1 MSSESFTISKKALIT
16 LIAASIVVII
26 SLGIRQ
32 TFGLF
37 YFDFNTDLDISIS
50 HFGFVMG
57 LQLLLWGVFSPL
69 FGVITDKYGGAVAI
83 FIGFVFYLVGV
94 LLFYSGYNTGGYF
107 TLTIGVMIGIG
118 LGSTAI
124 GIPVSVVAKHFPA
137 SNRTIATGIVT
148 CAGSF
153 GYFVSPLLVRYS
165 LVETGWENTLLYFSL
180 LLGLGLVVA
189 LFVSTPK
196 IPVGVNQDNNQTARE
211 ALKEAF
217 ANKSFI
223 YLTLGFFVCGWHIA
237 LVATHIPTYMADK
250 GLPDWTPAMVLALIG
265 VFNMAGT
272 ITSGYLATRYSKKKI
287 LSAIYLLRGVS
298 IIYFIFLPPSIF
310 NSVVFGVTFGFLWL
324 STVPP
329 TNGLVAHIFGTKYVG
344 LLYGIVFVS
353 HQIGSFLGAYLG
365 GVFYELNGNF
375 DYAWYGSIALSLFA
389 GLIHLPIVEK
399 AIERTQLSS
408 FNCFLYYR

>member
-1 MSSESFTISKKALIT
+1 MSSENFTISKKALIT

-50 HFGFVMG
+50 HFGFAMG

-94 LLFYSGYNTGGYF
+94 LFFYSGFNTGSYF

-180 LLGLGLVVA
+180 LLGIGLVIS

-196 IPVGVNQDNNQTARE
+196 IPVGVNKDNNQTARE

-329 TNGLVAHIFGTKYVG
+329 TNGIVAHIFGTKYVG

-399 AIERTQLSS
+399 AIERTQPA
-408 FNCFLYYR
+408 

>member
-1 MSSESFTISKKALIT
+1 MTPEKFSINKKALIT
-16 LIAASIVVII
+16 LIAASLVVII

-37 YFDFNTDLDISIS
+37 FFDFNTDLNISIS

-69 FGVITDKYGGAVAI
+69 FGVITDKYGGAIAI
-83 FIGFVFYLVGV
+83 FIGFLFYLAGV
-94 LLFYSGYNTGGYF
+94 LLFYSGLNTGTYF
-107 TLTIGVMIGIG
+107 TLTIGVMIGVG

-165 LVETGWENTLLYFSL
+165 LIETGWENTILYFSL
-180 LLGLGLVVA
+180 LLGLGLIVA

-196 IPVGVNQDNNQTARE
+196 IPVGVDQNNNQTATE

-217 ANKSFI
+217 GNKSFI

-237 LVATHIPTYMADK
+237 LVATHIPTYMMDK
-250 GLPDWTPAMVLALIG
+250 GMPEWTAAMILALIG
-265 VFNMAGT
+265 VFNMLGT
-272 ITSGYLATRYSKKKI
+272 ITSGYLSTRYSKKKI

-329 TNGLVAHIFGTKYVG
+329 TNGIVGHIFGTKYVG

-365 GVFYELNGNF
+365 GIFYEINGNF
-375 DYAWYGSIALSLFA
+375 DYAWYVSIALSIFA
-389 GLIHLPIVEK
+389 GVIHLPIIEK
-399 AIERTQLSS
+399 AIERAQPA
-408 FNCFLYYR
+408 

>member
-1 MSSESFTISKKALIT
+1 MSSENFSVSKKALIT
-16 LIAASIVVII
+16 LIAASLVVII

-37 YFDFNTDLDISIS
+37 FFDFNTDLNISIS

-57 LQLLLWGVFSPL
+57 LQLLLWGIFSPL
-69 FGVITDKYGGAVAI
+69 FGVITDKYGGAIAI
-83 FIGFVFYLVGV
+83 FVGFLFYLAGI
-94 LLFYSGYNTGGYF
+94 LLFYSGLNTGPYF
-107 TLTIGVMIGIG
+107 TLTIGVMIGVG

-124 GIPVSVVAKHFPA
+124 GIPVSIVAKHFPA

-165 LVETGWENTLLYFSL
+165 LIEIGWESTLLYFCA
-180 LLGLGLVVA
+180 LLGVGLIVA

-196 IPVGVNQDNNQTARE
+196 IPVGVDQNNKQTATE
-211 ALKEAF
+211 ALKEALD
-217 ANKSFI
+217 NKSFI
-223 YLTLGFFVCGWHIA
+223 FLTLGFFVCGWHIA
-237 LVATHIPTYMADK
+237 LVATHIPKYMMDK
-250 GLPDWTPAMVLALIG
+250 GMPEWTAAMILALIG
-265 VFNMAGT
+265 VFNMLGT
-272 ITSGYLATRYSKKKI
+272 ITSGYLSTRYSKKKI

-329 TNGLVAHIFGTKYVG
+329 TNGIVGHIFGTKYVG

-365 GVFYELNGNF
+365 GIIYENYGNF
-375 DYAWYGSIALSLFA
+375 DYAWYVSIALSVFA
-389 GLIHLPIVEK
+389 GLIHLPIIEK
-399 AIERTQLSS
+399 AIERAQPA
-408 FNCFLYYR
+408 

>member
-1 MSSESFTISKKALIT
+1 MSSENFTISKKALIT

-50 HFGFVMG
+50 HFGFAMG

-94 LLFYSGYNTGGYF
+94 LFFYSGFNTGSYF

-165 LVETGWENTLLYFSL
+165 LVETGWENTLLYFCL
-180 LLGLGLVVA
+180 LLGIGLVVS

-196 IPVGVNQDNNQTARE
+196 IPVGVNKDNNQTARE
-211 ALKEAF
+211 ALREAF

-310 NSVVFGVTFGFLWL
+310 NSVIFGVTFGFLWL

-329 TNGLVAHIFGTKYVG
+329 TNGIVAHIFGTKYVG

-399 AIERTQLSS
+399 AIERTQPA
-408 FNCFLYYR
+408 

>member
-69 FGVITDKYGGAVAI
+69 FGVLTDKYGGAVAI

-211 ALKEAF
+211 ALREAF
-217 ANKSFI
+217 ANRSFI

-329 TNGLVAHIFGTKYVG
+329 TNGIVAHIFGTKYVG

-399 AIERTQLSS
+399 AIERTQPA
-408 FNCFLYYR
+408 

>member
-16 LIAASIVVII
+16 LIAASIIVII

-196 IPVGVNQDNNQTARE
+196 IPVGVNQDNNQTAIE

-265 VFNMAGT
+265 IFNMAGT

-329 TNGLVAHIFGTKYVG
+329 TNGIVAHIFGTKYVG

-375 DYAWYGSIALSLFA
+375 DYAWYGSIALSIFA

-399 AIERTQLSS
+399 AIERTQPA
-408 FNCFLYYR
+408 

>member
-1 MSSESFTISKKALIT
+1 MSSEKFFTSKKALIT
-16 LIAASIVVII
+16 LIAASLVVII

-57 LQLLLWGVFSPL
+57 LQLLLWGVFSPI
-69 FGVITDKYGGAVAI
+69 FGYITDKYGGAIAI
-83 FIGFVFYLVGV
+83 IIGFLFYLAGV
-94 LLFYSGYNTGGYF
+94 LLFNSGFNSNAYF
-107 TLTIGVMIGIG
+107 TLTIGVLIGIG

-165 LVETGWENTLLYFSL
+165 LIETGWENTLFYFCL
-180 LLGLGLVVA
+180 LLGLGLIVA

-196 IPVGVNQDNNQTARE
+196 IPKGVNQDNNQTAKE

-217 ANKSFI
+217 SNKSFI

-265 VFNMAGT
+265 AFNMVGT
-272 ITSGYLATRYSKKKI
+272 ITSGYLSTRYSKKII

-298 IIYFIFLPPSIF
+298 IIYFIFLPSSVF

-329 TNGLVAHIFGTKYVG
+329 TNGIVAHIFGTKYVA

-365 GVFYELNGNF
+365 GVFYELTGNF
-375 DYAWYGSIALSLFA
+375 DYAWYGSIALSIFA

-399 AIERTQLSS
+399 AIERTQPA
-408 FNCFLYYR
+408 

>member
-1 MSSESFTISKKALIT
+1 MSSEKFFTSKKALIT
-16 LIAASIVVII
+16 LIAASLVVII

-37 YFDFNTDLDISIS
+37 YFDLNTDLDISIS

-57 LQLLLWGVFSPL
+57 LQLLLWGVFSPI
-69 FGVITDKYGGAVAI
+69 FGYITDKYGGAIAI
-83 FIGFVFYLVGV
+83 IIGFLFYLAGV
-94 LLFYSGYNTGGYF
+94 LLFNSGFNSNAYF
-107 TLTIGVMIGIG
+107 TLTIGVLIGIG

-165 LVETGWENTLLYFSL
+165 LIETGWENTLFYFCL
-180 LLGLGLVVA
+180 LLGLGLIVA

-196 IPVGVNQDNNQTARE
+196 IPKGVNQDNNQTAKE

-217 ANKSFI
+217 SNKSYI

-265 VFNMAGT
+265 AFNMVGT
-272 ITSGYLATRYSKKKI
+272 ITSGYLATRYSKKII
-287 LSAIYLLRGVS
+287 LSAIYLLRGAS
-298 IIYFIFLPPSIF
+298 IIYFIFLPPSVF

-329 TNGLVAHIFGTKYVG
+329 TNGIVAHIFGTKYVA

-365 GVFYELNGNF
+365 GVFYELTGNF
-375 DYAWYGSIALSLFA
+375 DYAWYGSIALSIFA

-399 AIERTQLSS
+399 AIERTQPA
-408 FNCFLYYR
+408 

>member
-180 LLGLGLVVA
+180 LLGLGLVAA

-196 IPVGVNQDNNQTARE
+196 IPVGVNQDNNQTVRE

-329 TNGLVAHIFGTKYVG
+329 TNGIVAHIFGTKYVG

-375 DYAWYGSIALSLFA
+375 DYAWYGSIALSIFA

-399 AIERTQLSS
+399 AIERTQPA
-408 FNCFLYYR
+408 

>member
-1 MSSESFTISKKALIT
+1 MSSENFTISKKALIT

-94 LLFYSGYNTGGYF
+94 LFFYSGFNTGSYF

-165 LVETGWENTLLYFSL
+165 LVETGWENTLLYFCL
-180 LLGLGLVVA
+180 LLGIGLVVS

-196 IPVGVNQDNNQTARE
+196 IPVGVNKDNNQTARE
-211 ALKEAF
+211 ALREAF

-329 TNGLVAHIFGTKYVG
+329 TNGIVAHIFGTKYVG

-399 AIERTQLSS
+399 AIERTQPA
-408 FNCFLYYR
+408 

>member
-1 MSSESFTISKKALIT
+1 MSSENFTISKKALIT

-50 HFGFVMG
+50 HFGFAMG

-94 LLFYSGYNTGGYF
+94 LFFYSGFNTGSYF

-165 LVETGWENTLLYFSL
+165 LVETGWENTLLYFCL
-180 LLGLGLVVA
+180 LLGIGLVVS

-196 IPVGVNQDNNQTARE
+196 IPIGVNKDNNQTARE
-211 ALKEAF
+211 ALREAF

-329 TNGLVAHIFGTKYVG
+329 TNGIVAHIFGTKYVG

-399 AIERTQLSS
+399 AIERTQPA
-408 FNCFLYYR
+408 

>member
-1 MSSESFTISKKALIT
+1 MSGESFSINKKALIT
-16 LIAASIVVII
+16 LIAASLVVII

-37 YFDFNTDLDISIS
+37 FFDFNTDLDISIS

-69 FGVITDKYGGAVAI
+69 FGVITDKYGGAIAI
-83 FIGFVFYLVGV
+83 FVGFLFYLAGV
-94 LLFYSGYNTGGYF
+94 LLFHSGLNTGYYF
-107 TLTIGVMIGIG
+107 TLTIGVMIGVG

-165 LVETGWENTLLYFSL
+165 LIETGWENTLIYFSL
-180 LLGLGLVVA
+180 LLGFGLIVA

-196 IPVGVNQDNNQTARE
+196 IPVGVDQNNKQTARE
-211 ALKEAF
+211 ALKEALE
-217 ANKSFI
+217 NKSFI

-237 LVATHIPTYMADK
+237 LVATHIPTYMMDK
-250 GLPDWTPAMVLALIG
+250 GMPEWTAAMILALIG
-265 VFNMAGT
+265 IFNMLGT
-272 ITSGYLATRYSKKKI
+272 ITSGYLSTRYSKKKI
-287 LSAIYLLRGVS
+287 LSAIYLLRGIS

-329 TNGLVAHIFGTKYVG
+329 TNGIVGHIFGTKYVG

-365 GVFYELNGNF
+365 GIFYEINGNF
-375 DYAWYGSIALSLFA
+375 DYAWYVSIILSVFA
-389 GLIHLPIVEK
+389 GLIHLPIIEK
-399 AIERTQLSS
+399 AIERAQPA
-408 FNCFLYYR
+408 

>member
-1 MSSESFTISKKALIT
+1 MSSENFIINKKSLIT
-16 LIAASIVVII
+16 LIAASLVVII

-50 HFGFVMG
+50 HFGFAMG

-83 FIGFVFYLVGV
+83 FIGFVFYLVG
-94 LLFYSGYNTGGYF
+94 LLFFYSGFNTGGFF

-180 LLGLGLVVA
+180 LLGLGLVAA

-196 IPVGVNQDNNQTARE
+196 IPVGVNQNNNQTARD

-237 LVATHIPTYMADK
+237 LVATHIPTYMSDR

-272 ITSGYLATRYSKKKI
+272 ITSGYLATRYSKKYI

-329 TNGLVAHIFGTKYVG
+329 TNGIVAHVFGTKYVG

-375 DYAWYGSIALSLFA
+375 DYAWYGSIALSIFA

-399 AIERTQLSS
+399 AIERTQPA
-408 FNCFLYYR
+408 

>member
-1 MSSESFTISKKALIT
+1 MSSENFTISKKALIT

-50 HFGFVMG
+50 HFGFAMG

-94 LLFYSGYNTGGYF
+94 LFFYSGFNTGSYF

-165 LVETGWENTLLYFSL
+165 LVETGWENTLLYFCL
-180 LLGLGLVVA
+180 LLGVGLVVS

-211 ALKEAF
+211 ALSEAF

-329 TNGLVAHIFGTKYVG
+329 TNGIVAHIFGTKYVG

-399 AIERTQLSS
+399 AIERTQPA
-408 FNCFLYYR
+408 